1 MEGRRLLIVQID
13 GLSRALL
20 REALGSGTMPFVNR
34 LLRRQGFRLSEMS
47 VGLPTSTPAFQLA
60 VMYGVKPD
68 IPGFHYYDR
77 QRRDDVYFTRVGDAA
92 RVEAMQAIG
101 RPGILSG
108 GSSHGCVFSGGA
120 QRDVFTLAMRW
131 RPTGRGILSVV
142 SSLVVL
148 GWVLVKGVWLSIG
161 EVVRAV
167 LRWCRHPARE
177 GARGWRWLLLRLGC
191 SIWLRQLYTL
201 VVSAELYA
209 GVRAIYVNY
218 VDYDVF
224 AHAFGPRHRH
234 ALRALR
240 NVDASIHQLCNVLRR
255 VPEHRYDLY
264 ILSDHGQTTTTPYQ
278 ALHDG
283 TPFEQSLFDDVLDRW
298 APADRA
304 MRERRSRVSRW
315 ARVLSDDHAG
325 VIQRVLYHLGQDFP
339 WKLGELRET
348 AERDGVRVVSA
359 GPNAFV
365 YFVDSPTPLTL
376 EQLDERVPG
385 LVDDLSRHRG
395 IGFVLVRSAAGNVCV
410 HLGKRAVLSEREPG
424 PFKGREDLGA
434 VLMGVRDL
442 MAMPSAGDLVIYGH
456 GSGDG
461 DVSFIAEHGAH
472 AGASPEELHTFIIHP
487 AEVRLPV
494 PLDHPVQLYP
504 HFAGYLK
511 PGPI

>member
-13 GLSRALL
+13 GLSRAVL

-77 QRRDDVYFTRVGDAA
+77 RRRDDVYFPRVGDAA
-92 RVEAMQAIG
+92 RVEATQADG
-101 RPGILSG
+101 RSGILSG

-120 QRDVFTLAMRW
+120 QLDVFTLAMRW

-148 GWVLVKGVWLSIG
+148 GWVLVKGGWLSIG

-177 GARGWRWLLLRLGC
+177 RARGWRWLLLRLGC

-209 GVRAIYVNY
+209 GVRAINVNY

-224 AHAFGPRHRH
+224 AQAFGPRHRH

-255 VPEHRYDLY
+255 VPEHRYASTSCRITDKPRPRRIRPCTTARHSSKACSTTCWTGGLRR
-264 ILSDHGQTTTTPYQ
+264 IARCESGEAACRGGPACSATITPASSSASSAISVRTFHGSS
-278 ALHDG
+278 AN
-283 TPFEQSLFDDVLDRW
+283 SV
-298 APADRA
+298 
-304 MRERRSRVSRW
+304 RR
-315 ARVLSDDHAG
+315 
-325 VIQRVLYHLGQDFP
+325 
-339 WKLGELRET
+339 
-348 AERDGVRVVSA
+348 
-359 GPNAFV
+359 
-365 YFVDSPTPLTL
+365 
-376 EQLDERVPG
+376 
-385 LVDDLSRHRG
+385 
-395 IGFVLVRSAAGNVCV
+395 
-410 HLGKRAVLSEREPG
+410 
-424 PFKGREDLGA
+424 
-434 VLMGVRDL
+434 
-442 MAMPSAGDLVIYGH
+442 PSAMAC
-456 GSGDG
+456 
-461 DVSFIAEHGAH
+461 VSCRRAPTR
-472 AGASPEELHTFIIHP
+472 SSTSST
-487 AEVRLPV
+487 LP
-494 PLDHPVQLYP
+494 PR
-504 HFAGYLK
+504 
-511 PGPI
+511 